1 MAVAISIGRV
11 EKIDAKIGGPA
22 ESRERLAI
30 VGDAVRGARDVAANP
45 PGAKPDLGHRK
56 ATFLQFARTHGTA
69 FFDTRR
75 ICAPA

>member
-56 ATFLQFARTHGTA
+56 ATFARTHGTA